1 MKGGKIHV
9 LSGMWTENIGERHM
23 QKNVIEEK
31 KVNIGLTI
39 AIHIIIFVGA
49 FLISAKLA
57 EITGRFLV
65 TWLFIL
71 IPAVL
76 FSLFGIVTRMDSRQN
91 IMQNLAIVV
100 IAAVYLIVSAIAS
113 IVLNCFNASETL
125 FYSVEIVIMVIGIAA
140 VLWGYRG
147 KRYIEH

>member
-1 MKGGKIHV
+1 
-9 LSGMWTENIGERHM
+9 MWTEIIGERHM
-23 QKNVIEEK
+23 QKNIIEEK

-76 FSLFGIVTRMDSRQN
+76 FSLFGIAARLDSRQN

-113 IVLNCFNASETL
+113 IVLNCLNVSETL
-125 FYSVEIVIMVIGIAA
+125 FYSVEIIIMVIGIAG

>member
-1 MKGGKIHV
+1 
-9 LSGMWTENIGERHM
+9 M

-76 FSLFGIVTRMDSRQN
+76 FSLFGIAARLDSRQN
-91 IMQNLAIVV
+91 IMQNLAIG
-100 IAAVYLIVSAIAS
+100 S
-113 IVLNCFNASETL
+113 ISYCICHSKHCT
-125 FYSVEIVIMVIGIAA
+125 
-140 VLWGYRG
+140 
-147 KRYIEH
+147 

>member
-1 MKGGKIHV
+1 
-9 LSGMWTENIGERHM
+9 MWTENIGERHM

-39 AIHIIIFVGA
+39 AIHSIIFVGA
-49 FLISAKLA
+49 FLISAKLS

-76 FSLFGIVTRMDSRQN
+76 FSLFGIAARLDSRQN

-100 IAAVYLIVSAIAS
+100 IAAVYLIVSAIAG
-113 IVLNCFNASETL
+113 IVLNCLNVSETL
-125 FYSVEIVIMVIGIAA
+125 FYSVEIIIMVIGIAA

>member
-1 MKGGKIHV
+1 
-9 LSGMWTENIGERHM
+9 MWTEIIGERHM

-76 FSLFGIVTRMDSRQN
+76 FSLFGIAARLDSRQN

-113 IVLNCFNASETL
+113 IVLNCLNVSETL
-125 FYSVEIVIMVIGIAA
+125 FYSVEIIIMVIGIAA

>member
-1 MKGGKIHV
+1 
-9 LSGMWTENIGERHM
+9 MWTENIGERHM

-39 AIHIIIFVGA
+39 AIHSIIFVGA

-76 FSLFGIVTRMDSRQN
+76 FSLFGIAARLDSRQN

-113 IVLNCFNASETL
+113 IVLNCLNVSETL
-125 FYSVEIVIMVIGIAA
+125 FYSVEIIIMVIGIAA

-147 KRYIEH
+147 KRYI

>member
-1 MKGGKIHV
+1 
-9 LSGMWTENIGERHM
+9 MWTENIGERHM

-71 IPAVL
+71 IPVVL
-76 FSLFGIVTRMDSRQN
+76 FSLFGIAARLDSRQN

-113 IVLNCFNASETL
+113 IVLNCLNVSETL
-125 FYSVEIVIMVIGIAA
+125 FYSVEIIIMVIGIAA

>member
-1 MKGGKIHV
+1 
-9 LSGMWTENIGERHM
+9 MWTEIIGERHM

-76 FSLFGIVTRMDSRQN
+76 FSLFGIAALLDSRQN

-113 IVLNCFNASETL
+113 IVLNCLNVSETL
-125 FYSVEIVIMVIGIAA
+125 FYSVEIIIMVIGIAG

-147 KRYIEH
+147 KRYIER

>member
-1 MKGGKIHV
+1 
-9 LSGMWTENIGERHM
+9 MWTEIIGERHM

-39 AIHIIIFVGA
+39 AIHSIIFLGA

-76 FSLFGIVTRMDSRQN
+76 FSLFGIAARLDSRQN

-113 IVLNCFNASETL
+113 IVLNCLNVSETL
-125 FYSVEIVIMVIGIAA
+125 FYSVEIIIMVIGIAA

>member
-1 MKGGKIHV
+1 
-9 LSGMWTENIGERHM
+9 M

-49 FLISAKLA
+49 FLISAKLV

-76 FSLFGIVTRMDSRQN
+76 FSLFDIATRLDSRQN

-113 IVLNCFNASETL
+113 IVLNCLNVSETL
-125 FYSVEIVIMVIGIAA
+125 FYSVEIIIMVIGIAG

-147 KRYIEH
+147 KRYIER

>member
-1 MKGGKIHV
+1 
-9 LSGMWTENIGERHM
+9 MWTENIGERHM

-39 AIHIIIFVGA
+39 AIHSIIFVGA

-76 FSLFGIVTRMDSRQN
+76 FSLFGIAARLDSRQN

-113 IVLNCFNASETL
+113 IVLNCLNVSETL
-125 FYSVEIVIMVIGIAA
+125 FYSVEIIIMVIGIAA

>member
-1 MKGGKIHV
+1 
-9 LSGMWTENIGERHM
+9 MWTENIGERHM

-39 AIHIIIFVGA
+39 AIHSIIFVGA

-76 FSLFGIVTRMDSRQN
+76 FSLFGIVARLDSRQN

-100 IAAVYLIVSAIAS
+100 IAAVYLIVSAIAG
-113 IVLNCFNASETL
+113 IVLNCLNVSETL
-125 FYSVEIVIMVIGIAA
+125 FYSVEIIIMVIGIAA

>member
-1 MKGGKIHV
+1 
-9 LSGMWTENIGERHM
+9 M

-71 IPAVL
+71 IPVVL

>member
-1 MKGGKIHV
+1 
-9 LSGMWTENIGERHM
+9 MWTENIGERHM

-76 FSLFGIVTRMDSRQN
+76 FSLFGIAARLDSRQN

-113 IVLNCFNASETL
+113 IVLNCLNVSETL
-125 FYSVEIVIMVIGIAA
+125 FYSVEIIIMVIGIAA

>member
-1 MKGGKIHV
+1 
-9 LSGMWTENIGERHM
+9 MWTENIGERHM

-39 AIHIIIFVGA
+39 AIHSIIFVGA

-65 TWLFIL
+65 IWLFIL

-76 FSLFGIVTRMDSRQN
+76 FSLFGIAARLDSRQN

-113 IVLNCFNASETL
+113 IVLNCLNVSETL
-125 FYSVEIVIMVIGIAA
+125 FYSVEIIIMVIGIAA

>member
-1 MKGGKIHV
+1 
-9 LSGMWTENIGERHM
+9 MWTENIGERHM

>member
-1 MKGGKIHV
+1 
-9 LSGMWTENIGERHM
+9 MWTEIIGERHM

-71 IPAVL
+71 IPVVL
-76 FSLFGIVTRMDSRQN
+76 FSLFGIAARLDSRQN

-113 IVLNCFNASETL
+113 IVLNCLNVSETL
-125 FYSVEIVIMVIGIAA
+125 FYSVEIIIMVIGIAA

>member
-1 MKGGKIHV
+1 
-9 LSGMWTENIGERHM
+9 MWTEIIGERHM

-71 IPAVL
+71 IPVVL
-76 FSLFGIVTRMDSRQN
+76 FSLFGIAARLDSRQN

-113 IVLNCFNASETL
+113 IVLNCLSVSETL
-125 FYSVEIVIMVIGIAA
+125 FYSVEIIIMVIGIAA

>member
-1 MKGGKIHV
+1 
-9 LSGMWTENIGERHM
+9 M

-76 FSLFGIVTRMDSRQN
+76 FSLFGIAARLDSRQN
-91 IMQNLAIVV
+91 IMQNMAIVI
-100 IAAVYLIVSAIAS
+100 IATIYLIVSVIVS
-113 IVLNCFNASETL
+113 ITFNFLDISETL
-125 FYSVEIVIMVIGIAA
+125 FYSMEIIIMVIGIAA
-140 VLWGYRG
+140 VLWGYRE

>member
-1 MKGGKIHV
+1 
-9 LSGMWTENIGERHM
+9 MWTENIGERHM

-39 AIHIIIFVGA
+39 AIHSIIFVGA

-76 FSLFGIVTRMDSRQN
+76 FSLFGIAARLDSRQN

-100 IAAVYLIVSAIAS
+100 IAAVYLIVSAIAG
-113 IVLNCFNASETL
+113 IVLNCLNVSETL
-125 FYSVEIVIMVIGIAA
+125 FYSVEIIIMIIGIAA

>member
-1 MKGGKIHV
+1 
-9 LSGMWTENIGERHM
+9 MWTEIIGERHM

-39 AIHIIIFVGA
+39 AIHSIIFVGA

-76 FSLFGIVTRMDSRQN
+76 FSLFGIAARLDSRQN

-113 IVLNCFNASETL
+113 IVLNCLNVSETL
-125 FYSVEIVIMVIGIAA
+125 FYSVEIIIMVIGIAG

-147 KRYIEH
+147 KRYIER

>member
-1 MKGGKIHV
+1 
-9 LSGMWTENIGERHM
+9 MWTEIIGERHM

-65 TWLFIL
+65 TWIFIL

-76 FSLFGIVTRMDSRQN
+76 FSLFGIAARLDSRQN

-113 IVLNCFNASETL
+113 IVLNCLNVSETL
-125 FYSVEIVIMVIGIAA
+125 FYSVEIIIMVIGIAG

-147 KRYIEH
+147 KRYIER

>member
-1 MKGGKIHV
+1 
-9 LSGMWTENIGERHM
+9 MWTEIIGERHM

-39 AIHIIIFVGA
+39 AIHSIIFVGA

-76 FSLFGIVTRMDSRQN
+76 FSLFGIAARLDSRQN

-113 IVLNCFNASETL
+113 IVLNCLNVSETL
-125 FYSVEIVIMVIGIAA
+125 FYSVEIIIMVIGIAA

>member
-1 MKGGKIHV
+1 
-9 LSGMWTENIGERHM
+9 M

-65 TWLFIL
+65 TWFFVL
-71 IPAVL
+71 IPSVL
-76 FSLFGIVTRMDSRQN
+76 FSLSMIVTRLDNRQN
-91 IMQNLAIVV
+91 IMQNMAIVI
-100 IAAVYLIVSAIAS
+100 IATIYLIVSVIVS
-113 IVLNCFNASETL
+113 ITFNFLDISETL
-125 FYSVEIVIMVIGIAA
+125 FYSMEIIIMVIGIAA
-140 VLWGYRG
+140 VLWGYRE

>member
-1 MKGGKIHV
+1 
-9 LSGMWTENIGERHM
+9 MWTEIIGERHM

-76 FSLFGIVTRMDSRQN
+76 FSLFGIAARLDSRQN

-113 IVLNCFNASETL
+113 IVLNCLNVSETL
-125 FYSVEIVIMVIGIAA
+125 FYSVEIIIMVIGIAG

-147 KRYIEH
+147 KRYIER

>member
-1 MKGGKIHV
+1 
-9 LSGMWTENIGERHM
+9 M

-39 AIHIIIFVGA
+39 AIHSIIFVGA

-65 TWLFIL
+65 TCLFIL

-76 FSLFGIVTRMDSRQN
+76 FSLFGIAARLDSRQN

-100 IAAVYLIVSAIAS
+100 IAAVYLIVSAIAG
-113 IVLNCFNASETL
+113 IVLNCLNVSETL
-125 FYSVEIVIMVIGIAA
+125 FYSVEIIIMVIGIAA

>member
-1 MKGGKIHV
+1 
-9 LSGMWTENIGERHM
+9 M

-100 IAAVYLIVSAIAS
+100 IDGGTGIKKEDFVSAIAS

>member
-1 MKGGKIHV
+1 
-9 LSGMWTENIGERHM
+9 M
-23 QKNVIEEK
+23 QKNVIEDK

-76 FSLFGIVTRMDSRQN
+76 FSLFGIAARLDSRQN

-113 IVLNCFNASETL
+113 IVLNCLNVSETL
-125 FYSVEIVIMVIGIAA
+125 FYSVEIIIMVIGIAA

>member
-1 MKGGKIHV
+1 
-9 LSGMWTENIGERHM
+9 MWTENIGERHM

-39 AIHIIIFVGA
+39 AIHSIIFVGA

-76 FSLFGIVTRMDSRQN
+76 FGLFGIAARLDSRQN

-113 IVLNCFNASETL
+113 IVLNCLNVSETL
-125 FYSVEIVIMVIGIAA
+125 FYSVEIIIMVIGIAA

>member
-1 MKGGKIHV
+1 
-9 LSGMWTENIGERHM
+9 MWTENIGERHM

-39 AIHIIIFVGA
+39 AIHSIIFVGA

-76 FSLFGIVTRMDSRQN
+76 FSLFGIAARLDSRQN

-100 IAAVYLIVSAIAS
+100 IAAVYLIVSAIAG
-113 IVLNCFNASETL
+113 IVLNCLNVSETL
-125 FYSVEIVIMVIGIAA
+125 FYSVEIIIMVIGIAA